1 MSARPIETFETFNL
15 RERIDISPAAKKAA
29 KAPIMGPAAPA
40 ALPAKLKVQIPTKST
55 AAPTAAPPK
64 PPPLPFLAATNNTQ
78 FKFLAAKTAAAQP
91 DSPSS
96 AQPTPAPCIE
106 TPANNG
112 ATLRLAAQLEDMTG
126 RHQRA
131 QKLVESNAAN
141 LRQTATIL
149 ITERKEHQ
157 LAISRLQAELAT
169 AAEVESRLK
178 AQLAERPAK
187 SSFNDAVFAS
197 KVQAAVEEENAVTSK
212 ATEIAELTVKLTTL
226 ADRKVL
232 LAAEISALETLRD
245 AASTKLDEIRS
256 EHRNQKAITDQCGEE
271 HKVLVAEKATLVK
284 EVAVLKAQGV
294 NQVQINEDLTLLAI
308 NEQVATARAEL
319 LRMDKE
325 QVKRSRRVVAA
336 EDVWEAAGHVAAIS
350 EEVEQMEAPPLSP
363 VPPRAPQA
371 FEESVD
377 QPVEVVVH
385 PTEPPF
391 EAAAT
396 ELAPSPTSALVE
408 PVDLME
414 APVETLRDEPVLT
427 PTEALLVVTEAP
439 PPPTLEELVTE
450 ADLIELEREVTAVE
464 AEVAME
470 KMETL
475 EMLMPELQPPL
486 PPPLLPLSS
495 MTASK
500 TNISEAVPVAY
511 TPISRPKSI
520 CHLMP
525 KVAKRSGIA
534 VHHLP
539 IVKHTMGTGEFEST
553 EDDSNALVE
562 AVIYDLRAR
571 FSA

>member
-1 MSARPIETFETFNL
+1 
-15 RERIDISPAAKKAA
+15 
-29 KAPIMGPAAPA
+29 
-40 ALPAKLKVQIPTKST
+40 
-55 AAPTAAPPK
+55 
-64 PPPLPFLAATNNTQ
+64 
-78 FKFLAAKTAAAQP
+78 
-91 DSPSS
+91 
-96 AQPTPAPCIE
+96 
-106 TPANNG
+106 
-112 ATLRLAAQLEDMTG
+112 MTG

-157 LAISRLQAELAT
+157 LAISQLQAELAT

-187 SSFNDAVFAS
+187 SSFNDVDFAS
-197 KVQAAVEEENAVTSK
+197 KVQAAVEEENAVTSRT
-212 ATEIAELTVKLTTL
+212 AEIAELQVKLTTMT
-226 ADRKVL
+226 DRKVL

-245 AASTKLDEIRS
+245 AASTKLEELRS
-256 EHRNQKAITDQCGEE
+256 EHRDQKAITDQCGEE
-271 HKVLVAEKATLVK
+271 HKALVAQKATLVK

-294 NQVQINEDLTLLAI
+294 NQVQINEDLTLLEI

-319 LRMDKE
+319 LRMDE
-325 QVKRSRRVVAA
+325 ERVKRSRRVVAA

-350 EEVEQMEAPPLSP
+350 EEVDQMEAPPLSP
-363 VPPRAPQA
+363 VPPRTPQA
-371 FEESVD
+371 FDESVD
-377 QPVEVVVH
+377 PIVETVISS
-385 PTEPPF
+385 TEPRF
-391 EAAAT
+391 EAATT
-396 ELAPSPTSALVE
+396 ESPPSPTSALVE
-408 PVDLME
+408 SVNLIKS
-414 APVETLRDEPVLT
+414 PVETLGDERVLT
-427 PTEALLVVTEAP
+427 PTEAPLVVTEESST
-439 PPPTLEELVTE
+439 PTLEELVTE

-470 KMETL
+470 KMQTL
-475 EMLMPELQPPL
+475 ETLMPEMQPLL
-486 PPPLLPLSS
+486 PPPLLPLSL

-500 TNISEAVPVAY
+500 TNIPEAVPVAY

-539 IVKHTMGTGEFEST
+539 IVKHTMGTGEFESSN
-553 EDDSNALVE
+553 DDSDALVE